1 MISACHL
8 LPSPAHLEC
17 QSKLVCRV
25 REASSDCYLSTLGSI
40 ANRSLS
46 RFFLIYYLVLLPRIP
61 VAPPGRPVVVPPD
74 ISSRSSFAFSVHSV
88 HISSSIQFY
97 RAPSRSFRDRFA
109 PLSSAAV
116 SVRSGI
122 GVFQYH
128 LLHRR
133 RSYRRGLHMPLFR
146 APQISLHCDRFYLFS
161 F

>member
-88 HISSSIQFY
+88 HISSSIERLRGAFEIVSRRFHQPLC
-97 RAPSRSFRDRFA
+97 PSVLASVCSSITFCIDGGLIVEAFICHSSELLKFPYIATDSTYFRS
-109 PLSSAAV
+109 S
-116 SVRSGI
+116 
-122 GVFQYH
+122 
-128 LLHRR
+128 
-133 RSYRRGLHMPLFR
+133 
-146 APQISLHCDRFYLFS
+146 
-161 F
+161 